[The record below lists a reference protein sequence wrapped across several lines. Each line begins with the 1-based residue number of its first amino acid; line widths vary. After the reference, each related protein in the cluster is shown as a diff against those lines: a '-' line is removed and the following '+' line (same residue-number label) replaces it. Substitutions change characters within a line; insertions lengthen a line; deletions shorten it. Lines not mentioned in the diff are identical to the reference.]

1 MHPYLRTGLMTAA
14 VALAAALA
22 VVGFYAVDDDETTL
36 PAEVERVVPVTG
48 ALIRPQDDVGVD
60 LVDTHTGRLTINGE
74 PVPFDQVT
82 RVDALSQIFFRPGE
96 GKIIRRFE
104 PGTHRATVTYWPRQ
118 ESEESAGSSFTW
130 TFRVG

>member
-1 MHPYLRTGLMTAA
+1 MHRYVRTGLMAA
-14 VALAAALA
+14 IIALAAALA
-22 VVGFYAVDDDETTL
+22 VIGFYAVDDDEATL
-36 PAEVERVVPVTG
+36 PAEVERIVPNAG

-60 LVDTHTGRLTINGE
+60 LVDTHTGRLTIDGE
-74 PVPFDQVT
+74 PVPFDQIT
-82 RVDALSQIFFRPGE
+82 EVDALSQIFFRPGE

-118 ESEESAGSSFTW
+118 ETEAGAGASFTW